1 MSVGASRSNEELRL
15 VAVNGCLGYGF
26 DADSLAAG
34 VEAGPDVIGADAGST
49 DPGPYYLG
57 SGQSL
62 VRPAQIRRDLGLAL
76 TKARAA
82 KVPLIVGSAGMGGGE
97 PNLQIF
103 KRILLEIARDEG
115 LHFKLATIH
124 SEIDKER
131 VLSALRAAASRR
143 WPTCRN
149 CPSATCA
156 TASASS
162 ARWAPSRLPRRSTR
176 APTWC

>member
-1 MSVGASRSNEELRL
+1 MKEMRI

-26 DADSLAAG
+26 DAESLAAG
-34 VEAGPDVIGADAGST
+34 VAMAPEVVGADAGST

-97 PNLQIF
+97 P
-103 KRILLEIARDEG
+103 
-115 LHFKLATIH
+115 
-124 SEIDKER
+124 
-131 VLSALRAAASRR
+131 
-143 WPTCRN
+143 
-149 CPSATCA
+149 
-156 TASASS
+156 
-162 ARWAPSRLPRRSTR
+162 PRF
-176 APTWC
+176 